1 MTFLLGL
8 FILII
13 APLLLII
20 IGGLTLWLGIKV
32 VCFVFGGS

>member
-20 IGGLTLWLGIKV
+20 IGVLTLWLGIKV
-32 VCFVFGGS
+32 VCYVFGGE